1 METVKSY
8 DHNSELQRQA
18 RFKTLQITSN
28 REKGIIKV
36 NGGGTIIIINDTSI
50 YSCEVEG
57 NGQLVINTN
66 DGRKIIF
73 KAESKSETIKLLA
86 RLNRAL
92 AGSNCELRFE
102 LPIQRNPLSPS
113 LETTENNQSQQKN
126 SLGSSVVV
134 SALLISVFAG
144 FIFIT
149 SRTEDRTKVD
159 TTDSKPVVEDAWE
172 ARLKR
177 DREEWDKKQ
186 ETERVERQSKTSNS
200 VSSTN
205 SEDSKRTKIS
215 AIILSV
221 ACAAKTGFIPRSQ
234 MGINIKKMLS
244 EGGYDPTDVYGN
256 WDYYWERAQ
265 EIDKVAKSFCIT

>member
-28 REKGIIKV
+28 KEKGIIKV

-50 YSCEVEG
+50 SSCEVEG

-113 LETTENNQSQQKN
+113 LATTENNQLRQNKSRADTVIF
-126 SLGSSVVV
+126 SLIGMAIISIFMIIATTTGNQSSK
-134 SALLISVFAG
+134 
-144 FIFIT
+144 
-149 SRTEDRTKVD
+149 EDPK
-159 TTDSKPVVEDAWE
+159 DSPPVAEDAWE

-177 DREEWDKKQ
+177 EQEEWNKQ
-186 ETERVERQSKTSNS
+186 QEKINTPQQTAPTSQNKDTEVAAIMVS
-200 VSSTN
+200 VS
-205 SEDSKRTKIS
+205 
-215 AIILSV
+215 
-221 ACAAKTGFIPRSQ
+221 CAGNKGLIPRSQ
-234 MGINIKKMLS
+234 MGSMMKEMFQDKGIDS
-244 EGGYDPTDVYGN
+244 TEVYGN
-256 WDYYWERAQ
+256 WDYYWG
-265 EIDKVAKSFCIT
+265 IAKEMDAVNKTYCLK